1 MISFLSLGNPL
12 SAELTETEIRYSTLS
27 DISRWTRSAEGSALL
42 KSAHLNSG
50 DYHLVSLLAGTKT
63 SPRSKPPPYTPPES
77 PEKRSRKEWN
87 DRKALT
93 AVANS
98 LLSIG
103 CAGGAAWW
111 IADKQGWKDEWKV
124 LVSLM
129 IAVIVGV
136 SETILFIIWQTPAP
150 RSILT
155 NHKKGD
161 ISQLEN
167 KKNDDKEDVAV
178 LFGPLLVFV

>member
-1 MISFLSLGNPL
+1 MDQVTVSLEDHLIQVLKPLQPILPPSLGNAL
-12 SAELTETEIRYSTLS
+12 STELTKTEIRYSTLS

-42 KSAHLNSG
+42 KSARLNSG

-63 SPRSKPPPYTPPES
+63 SPRSKPPPYIPPES

-111 IADKQGWKDEWKV
+111 IADKQGWKDEW
-124 LVSLM
+124 
-129 IAVIVGV
+129 VG
-136 SETILFIIWQTPAP
+136 SQAHSTPDFSKLI
-150 RSILT
+150 R
-155 NHKKGD
+155 
-161 ISQLEN
+161 
-167 KKNDDKEDVAV
+167 
-178 LFGPLLVFV
+178 GP